1 MKKRVKNCRLKYSI
15 HITKAQNKTSGTM
28 KTHHIIT
35 FHSDFLTISFWF
47 TTLLKLLAS
56 SFGKKK
62 ADFSKQRS
70 RHISPVVDAYN
81 LKPLQIILKLALT
94 KTYMVQVKFR
104 RICMEPSCSTR

>member
-62 ADFSKQRS
+62 LTFLSKEADTYRRS
-70 RHISPVVDAYN
+70 SMLIETPANHFKISSDQNIHGPS
-81 LKPLQIILKLALT
+81 QI
-94 KTYMVQVKFR
+94 
-104 RICMEPSCSTR
+104 